1 MYSVMRVHSE
11 IALKTEIHI
20 PLLYLSQPIPVHIFY
35 LLHTSF
41 LTASKLNFNNKLNI
55 LQ

>member
-11 IALKTEIHI
+11 IALKTEIHT
-20 PLLYLSQPIPVHIFY
+20 PLLYLSQPIPVHNFY